1 MHNTLDKFYNYLA
14 EILFRYFT
22 TTNPLQPGDRYFVH
36 FENEDD
42 VALCFRQLIEHQPDL
57 VEDFSYRYDEDTQ
70 LYNTKTIQF
79 GGIKLILAS
88 HKDATE
94 NFLTMLR
101 NQVALQE
108 GVFEKTAIL
117 ILFSGQLDSLIGG
130 SGDLTKSGM
139 PLSFDS
145 FHADIQE
152 KITQTFPTKTDKRT
166 ILELALRNKIAEFPM
181 GELSIFDFNHIIA
194 IVQNKRFEKEDF
206 QLLGLFP
213 HQELETIMDVNRI
226 REKLDQNHGV
236 FETIEYAVN
245 YGNVQ
250 SDLDRLLTS
259 AGITAIEQGLADE
272 SWKLIDYADLVR
284 MIIKPDKEKPVDYKG
299 AEQNLLSANQ
309 TLWERKDVKNKRL
322 FHVIIFNA
330 NGSYPF
336 TQNFGFSATL
346 RGNLSLTRVDRTLGN
361 VERIGKQLQLT
372 VNAPAFNNES
382 LFFEYADQ
390 KVPSAKFR
398 FRVWVIDGTSD
409 FLEEFK
415 ANYSL
420 STEGQLLLDTENVVR
435 LNTGATEKDE
445 FDLVPEAEYTIQ
457 EDRALILNIRNDD
470 EEVFPFRL
478 VQQGQDLDVLVKQQI
493 GASKPV
499 KGWDVWQNKRIERKS
514 YQHVYVP
521 ETDTLKLVFGNEEFG
536 PRDDFRQN
544 LLLEIQM
551 MAEPF
556 PAWFQSEGNQ
566 LSGRHLRISQR
577 MATAYQNYI
586 NLIKSGNYLPSLFYH
601 NDEACVVA
609 RDYIETFLTEV
620 NGIGEKQILQEDA
633 KADLLMLGTVTETD
647 KDQIVK
653 VSPLHP
659 LMVAYQLEIYSQVK
673 ENKLYDAMLR
683 KLTPLNL
690 LPYFFWQNET
700 GNQSRQLYASKE
712 NSHSPEWL
720 YYSNDLHFKRFA
732 GREFIRGLVS
742 EKIHEFVTNFSFL
755 FAYDLRAP
763 IKINVFNMGDCKQV
777 LQGIFDYYK
786 ERVLGGVAMH
796 DLRPIELFLHGS
808 DHYVTTFERMS
819 HLIEQEDIE
828 RSFDLMTNTKRID
841 FEDLINAFRSKVHY
855 YAIEPNLNNQYAHLT
870 FYQFDNQ
877 HTSITYRDHKQIPSG
892 LSMNGLLSD
901 LPSYYHD
908 LTYVTGFGT
917 DYILGENELIDTA
930 KAYNSLAR
938 VSFSKDPFEE
948 EKVICTTINN
958 GIKANLNKLYD
969 HSQWVVFVDPHF
981 DLSFF
986 KDETDLIIIHY
997 SDQYSNASGF
1007 DAITVSRKSTQYRHL
1022 LETILTAQGVNY
1034 TPPDI
1039 YKLINLYNA
1048 INGQWLIKMI
1058 GKKDEKTRKE
1068 KISIPA
1074 AVKVFLAYYDHPEVT
1089 WVPVS
1094 LEEILR
1100 ISGGAGLSR
1109 SEGLFSTSN
1118 LGVKNEHSDDLLMIG
1133 LYEQEGRL
1141 QVQFYPV
1148 EVKIGIN
1155 KSDVLDKAR
1164 NQALKTY
1171 NLIYEHLTSDVK
1183 SFESAFYRSFF
1194 AKLAI
1199 MNASKMELYEVWP
1212 EKNWGKVTGDYRSRL
1227 LNDDFDITT
1236 ALSGVINKYAVI
1248 AFTQSALIRSYLPEE
1263 DGILITHFEEDAY
1276 QYLVQGIPELNR
1288 WLFDMP
1294 NSIKKEELF
1303 IKKAPA
1309 LTDLPVTIE
1318 VATTVPAPILPEP
1331 VPIPETLVAE
1341 PIVEEEAETTEKLP
1355 MRIYFGNDINNG
1367 QPVYWF
1373 PTDTTQVMHSN
1384 TGIIG
1389 TMGTGKT
1396 QFTKSLVTQ
1405 LYKESKNNVEGKSI
1419 GILIFDYKGDY
1430 INEAFVNAT
1439 NAKVYTLYDLPYNP
1453 LSVDVTPRS
1462 VPLLPLHIASTLQE
1476 TISLAFNLGNKQKA
1490 LLKEMIML
1498 AYEDKGILKNQ
1509 RETWSNPAPTIADV
1523 YEKYLEDER
1532 MTTDSLHAALN
1543 QLYEYQIFQPDGSKT
1558 KSLYELIDGVTVI
1571 NLSGYSGDIQNL
1583 VVAIT
1588 LDAFYSQMQK
1598 NGHSQIDQ
1606 NFRQLTKMILVDEA
1620 DNFLSKNFMSIR
1632 KILKE
1637 GREFGVGTLLS
1648 TQFLNHFST
1657 GDNEYAQYILTW
1669 IVHRVNDIKIKD
1681 VEALFPVF
1689 EKEQKDQLLQMI
1701 KKLEKHHSA
1710 VNLAGSK
1717 PIFIE
1722 DYPFWKLISS

>member
-14 EILFRYFT
+14 EVLFRYFT
-22 TTNPLQPGDRYFVH
+22 AINPLQPGDRYYIH
-36 FENEDD
+36 FENEED
-42 VALCFRQLIEHQPDL
+42 VIQCFSQLIAYQPEL
-57 VEDFSYRYDEDTQ
+57 VEDFAYRFDDGTG
-70 LYNTKTIQF
+70 LFTTKAIRF
-79 GGIKLILAS
+79 GGIRLILAS

-94 NFLTMLR
+94 NYLTLLR
-101 NQVALQE
+101 NQVAAQE
-108 GVFEKTAIL
+108 GVFKDMAIL
-117 ILFSGQLDSLIGG
+117 ILFNGQLDSLIGG

-145 FHADIQE
+145 FQTDILE
-152 KITQTFPTKTDKRT
+152 RITENFAGQTDKRT
-166 ILELALRNKIAEFPM
+166 ILELAMKNKISEFPS
-181 GELSIFDFNHIIA
+181 GDLSIFDFNHIIA
-194 IVQNKRFEKEDF
+194 VVQGQRFDRDDF

-213 HQELETIMDVNRI
+213 HKELETIMDVNRI
-226 REKLDQNHGV
+226 TERLEQNHGV

-250 SDLDRLLTS
+250 NDLDKLLTP
-259 AGITAIEQGLADE
+259 AGIQTIEAGLADGT
-272 SWKLIDYADLVR
+272 WKLIDYAELVR
-284 MIIKPDKEKPVDYKG
+284 MIIKPDREKPVEYKG
-299 AEQNLLSANQ
+299 AEMDLLGANLDV
-309 TLWERKDVKNKRL
+309 WERKDPNNKRL
-322 FHVIIFNA
+322 FHVIIFNNDA
-330 NGSYPF
+330 VYPF
-336 TQNFGFSATL
+336 AQQFAFNATL
-346 RGNLSLTRVDRTLGN
+346 RGQLNATKLGTGGN
-361 VERIGKQLQLT
+361 KVERIGKQIQLT
-372 VNAPAFNNES
+372 VNGPACNDDT
-382 LFFEYADQ
+382 LYFEYVDQ
-390 KVPSAKFR
+390 KVTSAKFR
-398 FRVWVIDGTSD
+398 FRIWVIDSTPA
-409 FLEEFK
+409 FLSNFR
-415 ANYSL
+415 ANYSI
-420 STEGQLLLDTENVVR
+420 STDGQLLLDVEEEVR
-435 LNTGATEKDE
+435 IDPAAPDADE
-445 FDLVPEAEYTIQ
+445 YDLVPDTEY
-457 EDRALILNIRNDD
+457 RLHAGRGLLLHIRDED
-470 EEVFPFRL
+470 EEIFPFTL
-478 VQQGQDLDVLVKQQI
+478 IKDGKPLHISVKQQI
-493 GASKPV
+493 GTSRTI
-499 KGWDVWQNKRIERKS
+499 KGWDIWQNKRAGKKS
-514 YQHVYVP
+514 FEHIYNA
-521 ETDTLKLVFGNEEFG
+521 ETDALRLLFGNEEYG
-536 PRDDFRQN
+536 VKQEYRQN

-551 MAEPF
+551 MAK
-556 PAWFQSEGNQ
+556 PAAAWMQ
-566 LSGRHLRISQR
+566 LESGELTERPLRIGPA
-577 MATAYQNYI
+577 MAEAYRRYVDNI
-586 NLIKSGNYLPSLFYH
+586 GRNGNLPSLYYH
-601 NDEACVVA
+601 NAEARTIGTLYVA
-609 RDYIETFLTEV
+609 AFINE
-620 NGIGEKQILQEDA
+620 IGAIGNNEILGEDS
-633 KADLLMLGTVTETD
+633 KADLLLLGTITELD

-653 VSPLHP
+653 ITPLHP
-659 LMVAYQLEIYSQVK
+659 LMVAYQLEIYHQLK
-673 ENKLYDAMLR
+673 ENVLYEAMLK

-690 LPYFFWQNET
+690 LPYMFWSGGQS
-700 GNQSRQLYASKE
+700 GNGRQLYASKE
-712 NSHSPEWL
+712 NNHSPEWL
-720 YYSNDLHFKRFA
+720 YYSNDLHFKRFS

-742 EKIHEFVTNFSFL
+742 DKLHDFITNFSFL

-763 IKINVFNMGDCKQV
+763 IKINVYNMGDCLQIM
-777 LQGIFDYYK
+777 QGIFDYYK
-786 ERVLGGVAMH
+786 ERVLLGTAMH
-796 DLRPIELFLHGS
+796 DLRPIDLYLHGS

-828 RSFDLMTNTKRID
+828 RSFDLLNNSKRVD
-841 FEDLINAFRSKVHY
+841 FEDLINAFRSKVKY
-855 YAIEPNLNNQYAHLT
+855 FAIESGQGEQYAHLT

-877 HTSITYRDHKQIPSG
+877 YTSITYRDHARIPSG

-908 LTYVTGFGT
+908 RTYVTGFGT
-917 DYILGENELIDTA
+917 EHTPEDNDLVKAA
-930 KAYNSLAR
+930 KAYNSLAK
-938 VSFSKDPFEE
+938 VAFSKDPFEA
-948 EKVICTTINN
+948 EKVICTTINSD
-958 GIKANLNKLYD
+958 IKLSLNKLYD

-986 KDETDLIIIHY
+986 KEDTDLIIIHY

-1022 LETILTAQGVNY
+1022 LETILTGKGVGY
-1034 TPPDI
+1034 ASSDI
-1039 YKLINLYNA
+1039 LRLINLYNA

-1074 AVKVFLAYYDHPEVT
+1074 AAKLFLSYYDHPEVI

-1109 SEGLFSTSN
+1109 SEGLFSTAN
-1118 LGVKNEHSDDLLMIG
+1118 LGAKNEHSDDLLMLG
-1133 LYEQEGRL
+1133 LFEREGRL
-1141 QVQFYPV
+1141 HLQLYPV

-1164 NQALKTY
+1164 KQAKKTFD
-1171 NLIYEHLTSDVK
+1171 LVWEHLTSTERP
-1183 SFESAFYRSFF
+1183 FESAFYRGFF

-1212 EKNWGKVTGDYRSRL
+1212 EKNWSIVTKDYRSRL
-1227 LNDDFDITT
+1227 LNDDFIVTRS
-1236 ALSGVINKYAVI
+1236 LSPIIRNYGVI
-1248 AFTQSALIRSYLPEE
+1248 AFSQSPIIRSYELEE
-1263 DGILITHFEEDAY
+1263 ECAMLTHFEEDAY
-1276 QYLVQGIPELNR
+1276 QYLVQEIPKIKD
-1288 WLFDMP
+1288 WLLHMP
-1294 NSIKKEELF
+1294 NSVRIEELLV
-1303 IKKAPA
+1303 KKAPS
-1309 LTDLPVTIE
+1309 LIDLPQE
-1318 VATTVPAPILPEP
+1318 GATSPESFIAEPEPTPLPELL
-1331 VPIPETLVAE
+1331 VPESEQEPETAPAE
-1341 PIVEEEAETTEKLP
+1341 SQPV
-1355 MRIYFGNDINNG
+1355 RIYFGDDINNG

-1405 LYKESKNNVEGKSI
+1405 LFQESRHNVDGKTI

-1430 INEAFVNAT
+1430 INEEFVKAT
-1439 NAKVYTLYDLPYNP
+1439 DAKVYTLYDLPYNP

-1498 AYEDKGILKNQ
+1498 AYEDKGIFKHL
-1509 RETWSNPAPTIADV
+1509 RESWSKTAPTIADV
-1523 YEKYLEDER
+1523 YEKYMEDER

-1571 NLSGYSGDIQNL
+1571 NLSGYSADIQNL

-1598 NGHSQIDQ
+1598 NGHSKIDQ
-1606 NFRQLTKMILVDEA
+1606 NYRQLTKMILVDEA

-1637 GREFGVGTLLS
+1637 GREFGVGTFLS

-1689 EKEQKDQLLQMI
+1689 EKDQKEQLAQLI

-1710 VNLAGSK
+1710 VNLGGSK
-1717 PIFIE
+1717 PILIE
-1722 DYPFWKLISS
+1722 DYPFWKLVK

>member
-14 EILFRYFT
+14 EILFRYFI

-42 VALCFRQLIEHQPDL
+42 VTLCFRQLVDYQSAL
-57 VEDFSYRYDEDTQ
+57 AEDFSYRYDEDTQ
-70 LYNTKTIQF
+70 LYQTKTIQF
-79 GGIKLILAS
+79 GHIKLILAS

-108 GVFEKTAIL
+108 GPFENTAIL

-145 FHADIQE
+145 FNADIQE
-152 KITQTFPTKTDKRT
+152 KISHNFATKTDKRT
-166 ILELALRNKIAEFPM
+166 ILELALKNKINEFPL

-194 IVQNKRFEKEDF
+194 IVQNQRFEKEDF

-250 SDLDRLLTS
+250 SDLDRLLTTT
-259 AGITAIEQGLADE
+259 GITEIERGLADE

-299 AEQNLLSANQ
+299 AEQNLLSAN
-309 TLWERKDVKNKRL
+309 LAVWERKDSNNRRL
-322 FHVIIFNA
+322 FHVIIFNSA
-330 NGSYPF
+330 RTYPF
-336 TQNFGFSATL
+336 TQNFEFSATL
-346 RGNLSLTRVDRTLGN
+346 RGTLNPTKVNRSLAN

-372 VNAPAFNNES
+372 VNSPAYNS
-382 LFFEYADQ
+382 DTLFFEYADQ

-398 FRVWVIDGTSD
+398 FRVWVIDGTAD

-415 ANYSL
+415 ANYSVSL
-420 STEGQLLLDTENVVR
+420 EGQLVLDTENTVR
-435 LNTGATEKDE
+435 LNTAFQEKDE
-445 FDLVPEAEYTIQ
+445 FELVPESPYTIN
-457 EDRALILNIRNDD
+457 EERALILQIRNDD

-478 VQQGQDLDVLVKQQI
+478 IKDSQDLDVLVKQQI
-493 GASKPV
+493 GASKPA
-499 KGWDVWQNKRIERKS
+499 KGWDIWQNKRIGRKS
-514 YQHVYVP
+514 YQHVYIP

-536 PRDDFRQN
+536 ARDEFRQN
-544 LLLEIQM
+544 ILLEIQM
-551 MAEPF
+551 MADPS
-556 PAWFQSEGNQ
+556 PAWFQSETGLLTGRTLR
-566 LSGRHLRISQR
+566 LSKRL
-577 MATAYQNYI
+577 TDAYQKYVDHI
-586 NLIKSGNYLPSLFYH
+586 NSGGYLPSLFYH
-601 NDEACVVA
+601 TEEACQIA
-609 RDYIETFLTEV
+609 RDYIQAFLVEV
-620 NGIGEKQILQEDA
+620 GEIGDNQILSEEA
-633 KADLLMLGTVTETD
+633 KADLLMIGTVTETD

-673 ENKLYDAMLR
+673 DNKLYEAMLR

-690 LPYFFWQNET
+690 LPYIFWNNGHGSQN
-700 GNQSRQLYASKE
+700 RQLYASKE

-732 GREFIRGLVS
+732 GRDFIRGLVS

-763 IKINVFNMGDCKQV
+763 IKINVFNMGDCLQV

-855 YAIEPNLNNQYAHLT
+855 YAIEPNLSNQYAHLT

-877 HTSITYRDHKQIPSG
+877 HTSITYRDHAQIPSG

-917 DYILGENELIDTA
+917 NYILGDNELIQTA
-930 KAYNSLAR
+930 KAYNSLAK

-958 GIKANLNKLYD
+958 GIKANLNQLYD

-1034 TPPDI
+1034 SNIDI
-1039 YKLINLYNA
+1039 FQLINLYNA

-1074 AVKVFLAYYDHPEVT
+1074 AMKLFLAYYDHPEVT

-1100 ISGGAGLSR
+1100 ISGGAGLSK
-1109 SEGLFSTSN
+1109 SEGLFSTAN
-1118 LGVKNEHSDDLLMIG
+1118 LGAKNEHSDDLLMIG
-1133 LYEQEGRL
+1133 LYEKDGRL
-1141 QVQFYPV
+1141 HIQFYPV

-1155 KSDVLDKAR
+1155 NSTVLDKAR

-1171 NLIYEHLTSDVK
+1171 NLIYEHLTSDVR
-1183 SFESAFYRSFF
+1183 SFEAAFYRSFF

-1212 EKNWGKVTGDYRSRL
+1212 EKNWAKVTGDYRSRL
-1227 LNDDFDITT
+1227 LNDDFIITT
-1236 ALSGVINKYAVI
+1236 ELSSVINKYAVI
-1248 AFTQSALIRSYLPEE
+1248 AFTQSALIRSYQPEDE
-1263 DGILITHFEEDAY
+1263 GILVTHFEEDAY
-1276 QYLVQGIPELNR
+1276 QYLVQSIPQLNS

-1303 IKKAPA
+1303 IKKTPA
-1309 LTDLPVTIE
+1309 LSDLPVEIE
-1318 VATTVPAPILPEP
+1318 NVVPLTD
-1331 VPIPETLVAE
+1331 VPLLEVLSIPEILVAE
-1341 PIVEEEAETTEKLP
+1341 PIAEEEAETSEKVP
-1355 MRIYFGNDINNG
+1355 IRIYFGNDINNG
-1367 QPVYWF
+1367 QPIYWF

-1405 LYKESKNNVEGKSI
+1405 LHRESKNNVGGKPI

-1430 INEAFVNAT
+1430 INDAFVNAT
-1439 NAKVYTLYDLPYNP
+1439 GAKVYTLYDLPYNP

-1498 AYEDKGILKNQ
+1498 AYEDKGIIKNQ
-1509 RETWSNPAPTIADV
+1509 KETWSRPAPTIADV

-1543 QLYEYQIFQPDGSKT
+1543 QLYEYQIFQPEGSKT

-1689 EKEQKDQLLQMI
+1689 DKDQKDQLLQMI

-1722 DYPFWKLISS
+1722 DYPFWKLIN